1 MRSLNKETLK
11 SVKKFIEEFYKSEY
25 KYPTIRQIASGTDIS
40 VGSAYIYVKE
50 LSDTGVMRYVAR
62 DRMETDVTRK
72 VNTDRIPTALVG
84 TIACGTPTLAEENIE
99 EYVDL
104 PSSIF
109 GTGEF
114 FILRASGDSM
124 IEAGI
129 DSGDLVVVKR
139 QSHARPGEIV
149 VALLE
154 TETTLKT
161 YYPEPSK
168 NRVRLHPENPD
179 MKDIIVKSC
188 EIQGVATHIIKKV
201 RKKPVSYRT
210 S

>member
-1 MRSLNKETLK
+1 
-11 SVKKFIEEFYKSEY
+11 
-25 KYPTIRQIASGTDIS
+25 
-40 VGSAYIYVKE
+40 
-50 LSDTGVMRYVAR
+50 
-62 DRMETDVTRK
+62 METDVTRK

-139 QSHARPGEIV
+139 QSYARAGEIV

-161 YYPEPSK
+161 YYPEPAKS
-168 NRVRLHPENPD
+168 RVRLHPENSS

-201 RKKPVSYRT
+201 RKKTAAY
-210 S
+210 

>member
-1 MRSLNKETLK
+1 MRSLNQETLK
-11 SVKKFIEEFYKSEY
+11 SVKKFIEEFYKAEY
-25 KYPTIRQIASGTDIS
+25 KYPTIRQIAAGVNIS
-40 VGSAYIYVKE
+40 VGSAHSYVQE
-50 LSDTGVMRYVAR
+50 LTDTGVIKYVAR
-62 DRMETDVTRK
+62 DSMETDVTRK

-139 QSHARPGEIV
+139 QSYARAGEIV

-168 NRVRLHPENPD
+168 SRVRLHPENSS

-201 RKKPVSYRT
+201 RKKTAAY
-210 S
+210 

>member
-1 MRSLNKETLK
+1 MRSLNRQTLK
-11 SVKKFIEEFYKSEY
+11 KVKNFIDSFYKAEY
-25 KYPTIRQIASGTDIS
+25 KYPTIRQIAARVDIS
-40 VGSAYIYVKE
+40 VGSAHRYVKE
-50 LSDTGVMRYVAR
+50 LSDTGVIRYVAR
-62 DRMETDVTRK
+62 DSMETDVTRK

-124 IEAGI
+124 IEVGI

-139 QSHARPGEIV
+139 QSYARAGEIV

-168 NRVRLHPENPD
+168 NRIRLHPENSS

-201 RKKPVSYRT
+201 RKKSAAY
-210 S
+210 

>member
-1 MRSLNKETLK
+1 MRSLNRQTLK
-11 SVKKFIEEFYKSEY
+11 KVKNFIDSFYKAEY
-25 KYPTIRQIASGTDIS
+25 KYPTIRQIATGIDIS
-40 VGSAYIYVKE
+40 VGSAHRYVKE
-50 LSDTGVMRYVAR
+50 LSDTGVIRYVAR
-62 DRMETDVTRK
+62 NSMETDVTRK

-114 FILRASGDSM
+114 FILRASGESM
-124 IEAGI
+124 IEVGI

-139 QSHARPGEIV
+139 QSYARAGEIV

-168 NRVRLHPENPD
+168 NRIRLHPENSS

-201 RKKPVSYRT
+201 RKKSAAY
-210 S
+210 

>member
-1 MRSLNKETLK
+1 MRSLNRQTLK
-11 SVKKFIEEFYKSEY
+11 EVKNFIDSFYKAEY
-25 KYPTIRQIASGTDIS
+25 KYPTIRQIATGVDIS
-40 VGSAYIYVKE
+40 VGSAHRYVKE
-50 LSDTGVMRYVAR
+50 LSDTGVIRYVAR
-62 DRMETDVTRK
+62 NSMETDVTRK

-124 IEAGI
+124 IEVGI

-139 QSHARPGEIV
+139 QSYARAGEIV

-168 NRVRLHPENPD
+168 NRIRLHPENSS

-201 RKKPVSYRT
+201 RKKSAAH
-210 S
+210 

>member
-1 MRSLNKETLK
+1 MRSLNRQTLK
-11 SVKKFIEEFYKSEY
+11 EVKNFIDSFYKAEY
-25 KYPTIRQIASGTDIS
+25 KYPTIRQIATGVDIS
-40 VGSAYIYVKE
+40 VGSAHRYVKE
-50 LSDTGVMRYVAR
+50 LSDTGVIRYVAR
-62 DRMETDVTRK
+62 DSMETDVTRK

-124 IEAGI
+124 IEVGI

-139 QSHARPGEIV
+139 QSYARAGEIV

-168 NRVRLHPENPD
+168 NRIRLHPENSS

-201 RKKPVSYRT
+201 RKKSAAY
-210 S
+210 

>member
-1 MRSLNKETLK
+1 MRSLNRQTLK
-11 SVKKFIEEFYKSEY
+11 EVKNFIDSFYKAEY
-25 KYPTIRQIASGTDIS
+25 KYPTIRQIATGVDIS
-40 VGSAYIYVKE
+40 VGSAHRYVKE
-50 LSDTGVMRYVAR
+50 LSDTGVIRYVAR
-62 DRMETDVTRK
+62 NSMETDVTRK

-114 FILRASGDSM
+114 FILRASGESM
-124 IEAGI
+124 IEVGI

-139 QSHARPGEIV
+139 QSYARAGEIV

-168 NRVRLHPENPD
+168 NRIRLHPENSS

-201 RKKPVSYRT
+201 RKKSAAY
-210 S
+210 

>member
-1 MRSLNKETLK
+1 MRSLNRQTLK
-11 SVKKFIEEFYKSEY
+11 EVKNFIDSFYKAEY
-25 KYPTIRQIASGTDIS
+25 KYPTIRQIAAGVDIS
-40 VGSAYIYVKE
+40 VGSAHRYLKE
-50 LSDTGVMRYVAR
+50 LSDTGVIRYVAR
-62 DRMETDVTRK
+62 NSMETDVTRK

-124 IEAGI
+124 IEVGI
-129 DSGDLVVVKR
+129 DSGDLVVIKR
-139 QSHARPGEIV
+139 QSYARAGEIV

-168 NRVRLHPENPD
+168 NRIRLHPENSS

-201 RKKPVSYRT
+201 RKKSAAY
-210 S
+210 

>member
-1 MRSLNKETLK
+1 MRSLNRQTLK
-11 SVKKFIEEFYKSEY
+11 EVKNFIDSFYKAEY
-25 KYPTIRQIASGTDIS
+25 KYPTIRQIATGVDIS
-40 VGSAYIYVKE
+40 VGSAHRYVKE
-50 LSDTGVMRYVAR
+50 LSDTGVIRYVAR
-62 DRMETDVTRK
+62 DSMETDVTRK

-114 FILRASGDSM
+114 FILRASGESM
-124 IEAGI
+124 IEVGI

-139 QSHARPGEIV
+139 QSYARAGEIV

-168 NRVRLHPENPD
+168 NRIRLHPENSS

-201 RKKPVSYRT
+201 RKKSAAY
-210 S
+210 